1 MMDGT
6 RRLAPFTRFAA
17 LAGVLALAACG
28 GGTRTM
34 DGSMAE
40 QLNRCRAASAHI
52 YEASGFSDY
61 VGRVRSTAQRCGIG
75 SRGLAALG
83 AVEQRAALDTDRFP
97 PGLSPQEAALPRG
110 EYRERTVNPTRRY
123 VEDRIEKLSPR
134 GRELLDR
141 HRSLLQRVEAR
152 WGVPAEYIVAFW
164 GVETNFGGFMGTHD
178 VVETLANL
186 GHGSS
191 RRRFFTEELL
201 GALILLDR
209 GHVQRGFKGSYAGAF
224 GHAQFMP
231 TSYIQNAVDVDGDGR
246 ADLFGSLPDV
256 FASIAN
262 YEVQRGRWD
271 SKVGSAIFEV
281 RLPADFDHREA
292 DIENRRDVGHWVSRR
307 VTRADGAPLP
317 GSLGQTAILLPAGC
331 NGPAFMVTQNF
342 YAVMDYNPLVEYA
355 MAVTMLAETMRA
367 GEYRLARAW
376 PEENALGQSG
386 RAELQQALNRR
397 GYADL
402 KVDGKIG
409 RESRSAIRQAQ
420 AALGQCA
427 DGYANAALLAALE
440 SGDRRPTFARQDA
453 TPREFPRQEREAAPR
468 RDADRRDI
476 ERQDATPRRGLFPAT
491 ASTKTFAP
499 APRAKPAPKAKPKP
513 KAKHAVLKKKPKAK
527 PKKWKKPRRYDDD

>member
-1 MMDGT
+1 MTHGT
-6 RRLAPFTRFAA
+6 RRPAPLARFAA

-28 GGTRTM
+28 GGTTGTM

-40 QLNRCRAASAHI
+40 QLNRCRAASGHI
-52 YEASGFSDY
+52 YEAASFSDY

-83 AVEQRAALDTDRFP
+83 AVEQRSALDTDRFP
-97 PGLSPQEAALPRG
+97 PGMATQEAALPRG
-110 EYRERTVNPTRRY
+110 DHRERTINPTRKY

-141 HRSLLQRVEAR
+141 HRALLKRVEAR

-201 GALILLDR
+201 GALILVDR

-231 TSYIQNAVDVDGDGR
+231 TSYIQNAVDFDGDGR

-271 SKVGSAIFEV
+271 SRVGSAIFEV
-281 RLPADFDHREA
+281 RLPADFDHQEA

-307 VTRADGAPLP
+307 VTLANGAPLP

-355 MAVTMLAETMRA
+355 MAVTMLAETLRS
-367 GEYRLARAW
+367 GEFRLARAW
-376 PEENALGQSG
+376 PDEDALGSSG
-386 RAELQQALNRR
+386 RAELQQALVRR
-397 GYADL
+397 GYGDV

-409 RESRSAIRQAQ
+409 RESRTAIRRAQ

-440 SGDRRPTFARQDA
+440 SGDRRVLVRQDA
-453 TPREFPRQEREAAPR
+453 VPRDFPRQDDAASR
-468 RDADRRDI
+468 RAADRRDL
-476 ERQDATPRRGLFPAT
+476 ERQDATPRRGMFPAT
-491 ASTKTFAP
+491 ASTKTYA
-499 APRAKPAPKAKPKP
+499 PAPKAKPAPKSKTAAVKTKP
-513 KAKHAVLKKKPKAK
+513 KPKAK
-527 PKKWKKPRRYDDD
+527 PKKKPRYEDDD

>member
-1 MMDGT
+1 MIDGM
-6 RRLAPFTRFAA
+6 RRAAPLARFAA
-17 LAGVLALAACG
+17 LAGALALAACG

-52 YEASGFSDY
+52 YQAAGFSDY
-61 VGRVRSTAQRCGIG
+61 VGRVRATAQRCGIG

-83 AVEQRAALDTDRFP
+83 AVEQRAQLDIDRFP
-97 PGLSPQEAALPRG
+97 AGLYPQVAALPRG
-110 EYRERTVNPTRRY
+110 EFREGVVNPTRKY
-123 VEDRIEKLSPR
+123 VEDRIERLSER
-134 GRELLDR
+134 GRALLDR
-141 HRSLLQRVEAR
+141 HRALLKRVEAR
-152 WGVPAEYIVAFW
+152 YGVPAEYIVAFW
-164 GVETNFGGFMGTHD
+164 GVETNFGGFMGNHD

-191 RRRFFTEELL
+191 RQRFFTEELL
-201 GALILLDR
+201 GALILVDR
-209 GHVQRGFKGSYAGAF
+209 GYVQRGFRGSYAGAF

-231 TSYIQNAVDVDGDGR
+231 TSYIQNAVDFDGDGR
-246 ADLFGSLPDV
+246 ADLFGSMPDV

-271 SKVGSAIFEV
+271 SRVGSAIFEV

-307 VTRADGAPLP
+307 VTYANGAPL
-317 GSLGQTAILLPAGC
+317 SANLGQTAILLPAGC

-355 MAVTMLAETMRA
+355 MAVTMLAETMRN
-367 GEYRLARAW
+367 GSYRLARAW
-376 PEENALGQSG
+376 PEEDALSSHG
-386 RAELQQALNRR
+386 RAQLQQALNRR

-427 DGYANAALLAALE
+427 DGYASASLLYALDR
-440 SGDRRPTFARQDA
+440 SDRRTYVRRDA
-453 TPREFPRQEREAAPR
+453 KPRDFPRQEEAPR
-468 RDADRRDI
+468 GYTERRAV

-491 ASTKTFAP
+491 AATKTYAP
-499 APRAKPAPKAKPKP
+499 APRAKPKP
-513 KAKHAVLKKKPKAK
+513 KAKHAALKAKLKSKKKL
-527 PKKWKKPRRYDDD
+527 KPRKKHRHR

>member
-1 MMDGT
+1 
-6 RRLAPFTRFAA
+6 
-17 LAGVLALAACG
+17 
-28 GGTRTM
+28 
-34 DGSMAE
+34 
-40 QLNRCRAASAHI
+40 
-52 YEASGFSDY
+52 
-61 VGRVRSTAQRCGIG
+61 
-75 SRGLAALG
+75 
-83 AVEQRAALDTDRFP
+83 
-97 PGLSPQEAALPRG
+97 LSPQQAALPRG
-110 EYRERTVNPTRRY
+110 AFRERAANPTQKY
-123 VEDRIEKLSPR
+123 VEDRIEKLSGR

-141 HRSLLQRVEAR
+141 HRSLLKRVEAR

-209 GHVQRGFKGSYAGAF
+209 GHVQRGFRGSYAGAF

-231 TSYIQNAVDVDGDGR
+231 TSYIQNAVDFDGDGR

-271 SKVGSAIFEV
+271 SRVGSAIFEV
-281 RLPADFDHREA
+281 RLPADFDHQEA
-292 DIENRRDVGHWVSRR
+292 DIENRRDVGHWVGRR
-307 VTRADGAPLP
+307 VTRADGAPLQ
-317 GSLGQTAILLPAGC
+317 GTLGQTAILLPAGC

-376 PEENALGQSG
+376 PEADALGSSG

-409 RESRSAIRQAQ
+409 RESRAAIRQAQ

-427 DGYANAALLAALE
+427 DGYANASLLTALE
-440 SGDRRPTFARQDA
+440 TGDRRVLVRQDA
-453 TPREFPRQEREAAPR
+453 TPREFPRQYEETAPR
-468 RDADRRDI
+468 RAADRREI
-476 ERQDATPRRGLFPAT
+476 ERQHATPRRGLFPAT
-491 ASTKTFAP
+491 ASTKTYAP
-499 APRAKPAPKAKPKP
+499 APRAKPVPKAKPAS
-513 KAKHAVLKKKPKAK
+513 KAKSAALKKKPKAK
-527 PKKWKKPRRYDDD
+527 PKKKRKSRRDDD